1 MGRLTFDDIRK
12 LVNHKEHIKNYYKQY
27 EFNVFVE
34 TGTHIGSTI
43 FAVAPFFKEAHTIEL
58 SAQFFEHC
66 KNMAAANNITNI
78 KFYNGSSDKLI
89 KTLCTEINVPT
100 IFFLDS
106 HWSKENTARGEVD
119 VPLLTELK
127 YIKDRNMPDI
137 VIIDDHRLFGTGGGS
152 EVDWSCITEKAVNTA
167 LEGHI
172 FDIVA
177 TDDRYVVFLKTASS

>member
-1 MGRLTFDDIRK
+1 
-12 LVNHKEHIKNYYKQY
+12 
-27 EFNVFVE
+27 
-34 TGTHIGSTI
+34 
-43 FAVAPFFKEAHTIEL
+43 
-58 SAQFFEHC
+58 
-66 KNMAAANNITNI
+66 MAAANNITNI

-152 EVDWSCITEKAVNTA
+152 EAGEVGEVDWSCITEKAVNTA

-177 TDDRYVVFLKTASS
+177 ADDRYVVFLKTASS